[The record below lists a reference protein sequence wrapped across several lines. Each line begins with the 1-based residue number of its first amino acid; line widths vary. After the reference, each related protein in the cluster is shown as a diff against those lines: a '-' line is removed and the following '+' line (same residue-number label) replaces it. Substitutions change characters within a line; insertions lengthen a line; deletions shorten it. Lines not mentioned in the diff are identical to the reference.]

1 VLTRSKAVLATL
13 QLVGKPLGSVVL
25 TKLVFLLRHEGEL
38 SSVAGFYDFVP
49 YRFGPYSFALT
60 HDLAALKR
68 HGYAEENDNTW
79 RVGRFVATDR
89 DWIAEL
95 APRIVKAIRF
105 VLSKRGNLDRNQLL
119 QHVYQE
125 YPWFVSRSELKDLI
139 PDNVPAARKAPS
151 AVYTVGYQQ
160 RTVDAFLAGLMSDG
174 IEAIIDVRSNPVS
187 RNYGFAG
194 RTLAALAEK
203 VNLEYHHLPELG
215 IPSNERKGLTSAAKY
230 KTLFENYCETILPV
244 QTIAVEKI
252 VELVKDKPSALLC
265 YEADPEYCHRRP
277 LADVVAEKSG
287 LAVIDLS

>member
-1 VLTRSKAVLATL
+1 
-13 QLVGKPLGSVVL
+13 VVL

-125 YPWFVSRSELKDLI
+125 YPWFASRSELKDLI
-139 PDNVPAARKAPS
+139 PDNVPSARKAPS

-230 KTLFENYCETILPV
+230 KALFENYCETILPV

>member
-1 VLTRSKAVLATL
+1 M
-13 QLVGKPLGSVVL
+13 VL

-95 APRIVKAIRF
+95 APRIMKAIRF

>member
-1 VLTRSKAVLATL
+1 M
-13 QLVGKPLGSVVL
+13 
-25 TKLVFLLRHEGEL
+25 FLLRHEGGL

-49 YRFGPYSFALT
+49 YRFGPYSFALNN
-60 HDLAALKR
+60 DLAALKR
-68 HGYAEENDNTW
+68 NGYVEENDDTW
-79 RVGRFVATDR
+79 RVGRFVAANR

-95 APRIVKAIRF
+95 DPSIAKAIRF
-105 VLSKRGNLDRNQLL
+105 VLSKRGNLSRNRLL
-119 QHVYQE
+119 RHVYKE
-125 YPWFVSRSELKDLI
+125 YPWFASRSELQDLI
-139 PDNVPAARKAPS
+139 PENIPVARKAAP

-160 RTVDAFLAGLMSDG
+160 RTVDAFLAALISDG

-230 KTLFENYCETILPV
+230 KKLFEHYCETVLPA

-252 VELVKDKPSALLC
+252 VELAKNKPSALLC
-265 YEADPEYCHRRP
+265 YEADPEFCHRRP

-287 LAVIDLS
+287 LPVIDLP